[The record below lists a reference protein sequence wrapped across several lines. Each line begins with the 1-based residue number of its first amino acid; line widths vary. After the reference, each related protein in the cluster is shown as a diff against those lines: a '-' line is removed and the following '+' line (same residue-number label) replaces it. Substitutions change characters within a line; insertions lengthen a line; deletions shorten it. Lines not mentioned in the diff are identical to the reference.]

1 MAGIGHR
8 ARVGADAQQ
17 PALATQGNG
26 GVMEQRLWR
35 RLFAT
40 GWPGQARPC
49 GRRVG
54 VGQAPVQVGGRL
66 PHAGFHRLLHAQ
78 RGEHHALQRSA
89 PFCGRGT
96 HRRRQGRAV
105 QGTVD
110 HHAGLLTGLLR
121 EHEAAGGGG
130 RIGRSGPLD
139 RLARSRD
146 RQRIDAQRRPVA
158 CSRLDHRDGH
168 HVVAR
173 GAGCRTTGR
182 RPVEHLVGL
191 AQGPSGG
198 RFKGWEIL
206 PRHAPADP
214 QRLQLDRQ
222 RQPGLG
228 GAVQL
233 GRADILRADQQPAQG
248 LQRQAGVAQL
258 PLDGGGHGRRVALEH
273 ALAALLV
280 PAGHQHRGHRQ
291 QRGAGQQRH
300 RHRDAAGQPVGPRA
314 TDQRQRD
321 RRADQHAQRVAGP
334 PGPPGERHG
343 RNRHRAHRHQHRH
356 RQAGVDQAGQHGT
369 QQAEPG
375 HLARLC
381 QAQRPGQPP
390 ADQRHA
396 GGGLQHRAQPVDQW
410 RAQGR
415 QAAERPRIAQG
426 QIDQKGAQQHAQ
438 QGRPPVHQGGGQ
450 RDAGTGVEG
459 RRIAGRHGQH
469 QGQLARQQVGQRR
482 QQQRRHP
489 RQCRA
494 RRPRGCAGRQGLGGG
509 GQVVHGCGARR
520 ADCTQARELCGMAA
534 PVRPPRAQ
542 ELRPVLPAAAPAGG
556 PMRPRTPPLP
566 AAGRRHLAACRSV
579 AGLPASGRWHG
590 SRPAR

>member
-8 ARVGADAQQ
+8 ARVGVDAQQ
-17 PALATQGNG
+17 PALASQRDG
-26 GVMEQRLWR
+26 GGMLQHAGFGQL
-35 RLFAT
+35 AT
-40 GWPGQARPC
+40 GGPGQAWP
-49 GRRVG
+49 GGGRVG

-66 PHAGFHRLLHAQ
+66 AHASLHRLLHAQ
-78 RGEHHALQRSA
+78 RGEHHAPQRCA
-89 PFCGRGT
+89 PGRGGGRW
-96 HRRRQGRAV
+96 RRTGAV
-105 QGTVD
+105 QRAVD
-110 HHAGLLTGLLR
+110 HHAGLLAGLLR
-121 EHEAAGGGG
+121 QHEAGGGG
-130 RIGRSGPLD
+130 RRVGDGRAVDG
-139 RLARSRD
+139 LAGGRD
-146 RQRIDAQRRPVA
+146 RQRVHAQCRLVA
-158 CSRLDHRDGH
+158 VHWLDHRDGH

-173 GAGCRTTGR
+173 SAWPGT
-182 RPVEHLVGL
+182 VEHLVAAAERAARGGL
-191 AQGPSGG
+191 EG
-198 RFKGWEIL
+198 RHIL
-206 PRHAPADP
+206 PRHAPADA

-410 RAQGR
+410 RAQRR